1 MKKYTLNYEKMPG
14 HWLLANLG
22 KTVLRPG
29 GIQMTRQMLKHL
41 AITEQD
47 YVVEFAPGLGIT
59 AKMTL
64 EKNPTYIAIE
74 RDEEA
79 ATKVRSYLN
88 GETQRCII
96 GSAEQTGLP
105 NTCATVV
112 YGEAMLTMQSAKQKN
127 AIISEAKRILKP
139 GGTYAIHEMCLTPS
153 TIASNQRENIRKD
166 LVNAIKVN
174 ALPLTMEEW
183 EDALRQHGFV
193 IEHVE
198 TAPMHLLYPKRLIED
213 EGLFGVLK
221 ILKNVA
227 TNSQARKR
235 VLFMRKTFMKH
246 NQNLQGIS
254 IVARLPQHG
263 L

>member
-1 MKKYTLNYEKMPG
+1 MNKHTLNYEKMPG
-14 HWLLANLG
+14 HWLLASLG

-29 GIQMTRQMLKHL
+29 GIQMTRQMLEHL
-41 AITEQD
+41 AITERD
-47 YVVEFAPGLGIT
+47 FVVEFAPGLGIT

-64 EKNPTYIAIE
+64 EKNPSYIAVE

-79 ATKVRSYLN
+79 AKKVNDYLN
-88 GETQRCII
+88 GENQRCIV

-112 YGEAMLTMQSAKQKN
+112 YGEAMLTMQSTKQKN
-127 AIISEAKRILKP
+127 AIISEAKRLLKP

-153 TIASNQRENIRKD
+153 TIDSMQREHIRKD

-174 ALPLTMEEW
+174 ALPLTVEEW
-183 EDALRQHGFV
+183 QAILRQHGFI

-198 TAPMHLLYPKRLIED
+198 TAPMHLLYPKRLVED
-213 EGLFGVLK
+213 EGIFGVLK
-221 ILKNVA
+221 IIKNIVS
-227 TNSQARKR
+227 NSKARKR

-246 NQNLQGIS
+246 NQYLQGIS
-254 IVARLPQHG
+254 IVARLPQ
-263 L
+263 

>member
-1 MKKYTLNYEKMPG
+1 MTKQTLNYEKMPG
-14 HWLLANLG
+14 HWLLASLG

-29 GIQMTRQMLKHL
+29 GIQMTCQMLQHL
-41 AITEQD
+41 AIKEQD
-47 YVVEFAPGLGIT
+47 YVVEFAPGLGTT

-64 EKNPTYIAIE
+64 AKNPTYIAVE

-79 ATKVRSYLN
+79 AKKVKEYLN
-88 GETQRCII
+88 GDNQRCII

-105 NTCATVV
+105 DAWATVV
-112 YGEAMLTMQSAKQKN
+112 YGEAMLTMQSTKQKN
-127 AIISEAKRILKP
+127 AIISEAKRLLNP
-139 GGTYAIHEMCLTPS
+139 GGIYAIHEMCLTPS
-153 TIASNQRENIRKD
+153 TITSTQREEIRKD
-166 LVNAIKVN
+166 LVQAIKVN
-174 ALPLTMEEW
+174 ALPLTVEEW
-183 EDALRQHGFV
+183 EDALKQHGFT

-221 ILKNVA
+221 IIKNVVI
-227 TNSQARKR
+227 NSKARKR

-254 IVARLPQHG
+254 IIARLP
-263 L
+263 